1 MFPSLRKNMAVLA
14 LLVIVLFTGVSTV
27 YGVKATLVSPNS
39 QSMGEFGGSVAVGD
53 NVIVVGAYTETVGG
67 NMSAGRVYVFN
78 AKTDSLTLTL
88 TSPNSQQAGIFGI
101 AVAVNNGIIVV
112 GAKQETVGSNAQAGR
127 VYIYNATTG
136 KLMTTLTSPNSQNQG
151 YFGVSL
157 TLSGGIVV
165 VGALGETAD
174 GFTNAG
180 RAYVFSAKTARLIST
195 LTSPNPQQ
203 TGWFGSDVAINDGT
217 VVVGAPGEAVE
228 GNVGAGRVYVFNLKS
243 SLLTSTLISPDLQSG
258 GSEAFGASVA
268 LSRGFIVVGAYNE
281 MVGGNEGTGR
291 AYVFNA
297 TTNLLTNSLSSPNSQ
312 LGGIFGDSVAV
323 SGSAILVGAPGE
335 TVNGNVNAGRVYVF
349 NVKTAKLM
357 STLTSPNSQQGGS
370 FGYSVAL
377 NGSTVVVGAKGE
389 TVNGNPSAGRAY
401 IFPS

>member
-1 MFPSLRKNMAVLA
+1 MAVLA